1 MADAQTPPEAQET
14 MTRFEVISVLSTA
27 GLTIL
32 LMVFAGISGS
42 FFQSS
47 SSNQWALYLAA
58 TVGALGGLA
67 HEFAQSGGKI
77 LFFSKKADGFYLGS
91 VAGMVLG
98 AVAGILVAR
107 VLFSDPH
114 PTMTAAQLSY
124 EAFIAGLGL
133 KGVAEAAGGQPVSQG
148 TQTNQP
154 KPVVNPPALP
164 PPPPQAPPGG

>member
-14 MTRFEVISVLSTA
+14 MTRLELISVLSTA

-42 FFQSS
+42 FFQSAKS
-47 SSNQWALYLAA
+47 SQWALYLAA

-107 VLFSDPH
+107 VLFSDP
-114 PTMTAAQLSY
+114 PATMTAAQLSY

-133 KGVAEAAGGQPVSQG
+133 KGVAEAAGGQPVSPT

-154 KPVVNPPALP
+154 KPANPPVLP
-164 PPPPQAPPGG
+164 PPPPQAPPG